1 MAVLEAVAGLVFISV
16 ILASVIAIVIVVPK
30 LIASWKWKHSPEGRI
45 AAKQQE
51 LDEQDAYLDTLTR
64 EIADS
69 KTREARKATLSTYR
83 ELALEQRKQLA
94 LQLESLKDE
103 HDTEEFE
110 QRMQRRQR

>member
-1 MAVLEAVAGLVFISV
+1 MAVLEAVAGLVFIGV

-30 LIASWKWKHSPEGRI
+30 LIARWKWKHSLEGRI

-51 LDEQDAYLDTLTR
+51 LDEQDTYLNTLTR
-64 EIADS
+64 QITDS
-69 KTREARKATLSTYR
+69 KTPAARKAMLSTYR

-103 HDTEEFE
+103 HYTEEFE